1 MTWWEPGNSLLL
13 LFQEIKADSSSHSR
27 SVVDYS
33 WFPIDFLED
42 LKHLYDELFQFVS
55 FENKYSMNK
64 SSVQARSCQLWL
76 LSIPTVYAVTMG
88 RGPKS
93 QKSRSNLF
101 GRKVHITAVCIKF
114 VFQLRFPIQPAG
126 ESCFTQRFRLDYNPV
141 FPCAYMFFF
150 NYIIW
155 RAISEVR
162 SRREWSQTED
172 GKEEAGKD
180 DWFLRLGTLRFKA
193 PTRGKKSKY

>member
-1 MTWWEPGNSLLL
+1 MWWEPGNSLLL
-13 LFQEIKADSSSHSR
+13 QEIKADSSPHYR

-42 LKHLYDELFQFVS
+42 LKHFYDEIFQFVS

-76 LSIPTVYAVTMG
+76 LSIPTVYFVTMG

-101 GRKVHITAVCIKF
+101 DRKVYITAVCIKF
-114 VFQLRFPIQPAG
+114 VFQVRFQIKPCWRIVFLHNVSASTTIQ
-126 ESCFTQRFRLDYNPV
+126 SFMHIRV
-141 FPCAYMFFF
+141 F
-150 NYIIW
+150 
-155 RAISEVR
+155 
-162 SRREWSQTED
+162 
-172 GKEEAGKD
+172 
-180 DWFLRLGTLRFKA
+180 
-193 PTRGKKSKY
+193 